1 MGEESWEK
9 ERTKL
14 EKLVGALSYFSLI
27 PFVALSMM
35 GYFKAGV
42 ISAIVLALVFAVIA
56 SKFGNLKTIDVVFP
70 CFFAGCGISLLF
82 PVAGII
88 LEKYISSLLWSALA
102 LMAFVSLI
110 IRNPFT
116 LQHAKEQVIEA
127 VWDAP
132 AFISGNYILTWIF
145 AAVFAINAVISA
157 VWGFYSLAMHVV
169 CFALLFVAIAFTKV
183 LPKYY
188 VPYYMRKYGEKA
200 KPKDLSKLPL
210 RLIFEGMVTGFNA
223 KEAKRWSTVIQYN
236 ITGKSG
242 GKFYVEIKDQ
252 KCKLEA
258 GEAANPKLIITASR
272 EDWVAIAEG
281 KLEGQKAFREGKMKV
296 DGDMNELF
304 RMQEVFQ
311 TGR

>member
-9 ERTKL
+9 ERTPL
-14 EKLVGALSYFSLI
+14 EQLAGILSYFSLI

-42 ISAIVLALVFAVIA
+42 ISAIAVALVFAVIA

-82 PVAGII
+82 PLASII
-88 LEKYISSLLWSALA
+88 LEEYIGSLLWGALA
-102 LMAFVSLI
+102 LMAFISLI

-127 VWDAP
+127 VWDTP
-132 AFISGNYILTWIF
+132 AFISVNYVLTWIF
-145 AAVFAINAVISA
+145 ASVFAINAVISA
-157 VWGFYSLAMHVV
+157 MWGFYSLAMHVI
-169 CFALLFVAIAFTKV
+169 CLALLFVAIAFTKV

-200 KPKDLSKLPL
+200 RPKDLSKLPMK
-210 RLIFEGMVTGFNA
+210 LIFEGMVAGFNA
-223 KEAKRWSTVIQYN
+223 EEAKGWNTIIQYN
-236 ITGKSG
+236 ITGEGG

-252 KCKLEA
+252 KCELFE
-258 GEAANPKLIITASR
+258 GEAIDPKLIITVSR

-281 KLEGQKAFREGKMKV
+281 KLEGQKAFMGGRMKAEG
-296 DGDMNELF
+296 DINDLL
-304 RMQEVFQ
+304 RMQEVF
-311 TGR
+311 G